1 MNDVI
6 PESRD
11 NAYGGCALIYHDRNL
26 SLVVHLR
33 ADHNVPRNLIVVD
46 IARAP
51 VLTLSSQSAVT
62 LHNEEGLREMYK
74 KDERIFHYIR
84 RKAVAHEQNVGQFV
98 DAVKR
103 LANRNDYSVEPH

>member
-11 NAYGGCALIYHDRNL
+11 NAHGGPALIYHDRKL

-51 VLTLSSQSAVT
+51 VLTLSSRSD
-62 LHNEEGLREMYK
+62 NEEGLRQIYK
-74 KDERIFHYIR
+74 KDEKIFQLIR
-84 RKAVAHEQNVGQFV
+84 HEAYHAEQNVGVFV
-98 DAVKR
+98 DAVKK
-103 LANRNDYSVEPH
+103 LANRHGYRVESH